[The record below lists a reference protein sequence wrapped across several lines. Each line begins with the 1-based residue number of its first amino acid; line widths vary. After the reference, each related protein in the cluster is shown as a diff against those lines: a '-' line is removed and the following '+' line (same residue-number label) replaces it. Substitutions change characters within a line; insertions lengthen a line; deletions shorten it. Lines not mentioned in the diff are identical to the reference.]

1 MLRVHVP
8 VSVVMVWFT
17 NPLTYAP
24 LFYAAWQSGSMI
36 LGKPVLSR
44 PMDFSI
50 QSLLAG
56 VGEAWP
62 TVAVGMLF
70 CASVSAVFGFLATLL
85 AWRIHAIRRWRQR
98 RDRQQ
103 STA

>member
-1 MLRVHVP
+1 
-8 VSVVMVWFT
+8 
-17 NPLTYAP
+17 
-24 LFYAAWQSGSMI
+24 MI

-103 STA
+103 STT

>member
-1 MLRVHVP
+1 
-8 VSVVMVWFT
+8 
-17 NPLTYAP
+17 
-24 LFYAAWQSGSMI
+24 MI

-44 PMDFSI
+44 PMDFTI

-70 CASVSAVFGFLATLL
+70 CASVSAVIGFLATLL
-85 AWRIHAIRRWRQR
+85 AWRVHAIRRWRQR

-103 STA
+103 PTA